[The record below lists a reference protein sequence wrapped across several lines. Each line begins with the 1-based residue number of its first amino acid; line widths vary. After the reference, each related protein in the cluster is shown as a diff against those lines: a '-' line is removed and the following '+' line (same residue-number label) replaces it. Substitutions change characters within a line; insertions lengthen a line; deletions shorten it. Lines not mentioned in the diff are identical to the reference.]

1 MPLFSSRKNNM
12 EKKRVIL
19 YGRSVILGTV
29 GASLQQYPDLEV
41 ISLSLPLPDVQEL
54 GALAPDVIIFDL
66 QAPHPDLA
74 ISLLDASPRLTL
86 IGIDPSSD
94 RMFLWFGRHLNVLS
108 TQDLVQAI
116 ANHLAGA
123 SVK

>member
-74 ISLLDASPRLTL
+74 ISLLDASPRLIL